1 VKTGHTKAKK
11 KTRGKVLL
19 LFGVTAECFE
29 GIEKKDNF
37 ISLSSHCFSFP
48 FILYLI
54 LSKWMPI
61 ICQGLGLVSFAALL
75 ISKIRSKNLDTFL
88 QIYFQSYFFI

>member
-1 VKTGHTKAKK
+1 MKTGHTKAK

-37 ISLSSHCFSFP
+37 ISLSSHCIPFCFHSLSHSFQMDAH
-48 FILYLI
+48 YLPRTRACFFCGI
-54 LSKWMPI
+54 
-61 ICQGLGLVSFAALL
+61 V
-75 ISKIRSKNLDTFL
+75 D
-88 QIYFQSYFFI
+88 IYSIKKP